1 MHKVI
6 LLLLLSFSYSNI
18 LNIPDDYPTIQ
29 EGIDA
34 SSWGDT
40 VLVSDG
46 EYLEN
51 LILDKEITLAS
62 HYIIDGDLNHRDN
75 TIVDGSNISDDAEF
89 GSSIYIGGFE
99 IHPVVK
105 GFTFT
110 GGKGTITIEEIENP
124 DGTVDTLYS
133 RRGGG
138 LAIYRSSATVMY
150 NIFYDNGNLGRGSR
164 IAGGGGASFIG
175 TGIGVGRDNPIDN
188 DRDWEL
194 NISNNI
200 FQGNNS
206 NTGRTFLSL
215 GNESGIDMTNCSFD
229 IYNCWQGG
237 VGEVWVNTD
246 NADIDFSDGEGE
258 ACTVESPDV
267 YIDPNHPN
275 ADDCFLCGTENF
287 PFKTITF
294 ALSMIDPDED
304 NVSTFHL
311 GESTYSPSLTGY
323 EEEFPINLISYLNLN
338 GVSEEL
344 TILDAEQAG
353 QVLTFINV
361 VGNIISDLTVQ
372 NGNAFGDNYLTRSG
386 GGISIFDSD
395 PILMDVTITNNSTE
409 GPGGGIACRRAQGD
423 TQTELNPYFY
433 RCDH

>member
-1 MHKVI
+1 MRNVI
-6 LLLLLSFSYSNI
+6 FIALLSFSFSNI
-18 LNIPDDYPTIQ
+18 IHIPDDYPTIQ

-34 SSWGDT
+34 SSLGDT

-89 GSSIYIGGFE
+89 GSSIYIGGFD

-124 DGTVDTLYS
+124 DGTVDILYS

-138 LAIYRSSATVMY
+138 LAIYQSSATVMY

-164 IAGGGGASFIG
+164 ISGGGGASFIG
-175 TGIGVGRDNPIDN
+175 TGMGVGRDKPIDN
-188 DRDWEL
+188 NRDWEL

-229 IYNCWQGG
+229 IYNCWQGD
-237 VGEVWVNTD
+237 VG
-246 NADIDFSDGEGE
+246 
-258 ACTVESPDV
+258 
-267 YIDPNHPN
+267 
-275 ADDCFLCGTENF
+275 
-287 PFKTITF
+287 
-294 ALSMIDPDED
+294 ALSSKEEY
-304 NVSTFHL
+304 ST
-311 GESTYSPSLTGY
+311 
-323 EEEFPINLISYLNLN
+323 
-338 GVSEEL
+338 
-344 TILDAEQAG
+344 
-353 QVLTFINV
+353 
-361 VGNIISDLTVQ
+361 
-372 NGNAFGDNYLTRSG
+372 
-386 GGISIFDSD
+386 
-395 PILMDVTITNNSTE
+395 
-409 GPGGGIACRRAQGD
+409 
-423 TQTELNPYFY
+423 
-433 RCDH
+433 